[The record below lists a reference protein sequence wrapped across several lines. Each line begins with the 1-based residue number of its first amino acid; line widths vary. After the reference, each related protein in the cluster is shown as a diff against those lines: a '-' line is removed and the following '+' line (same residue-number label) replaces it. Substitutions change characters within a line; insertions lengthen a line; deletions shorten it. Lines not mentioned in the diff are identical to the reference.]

1 MELLAKWRAKG
12 GVFLIGYSAFR
23 NLSLGKNVKE
33 RNMAREMCSALQV
46 FLPYP
51 FNSICALNH
60 SRLTMNLD
68 MDT

>member
-1 MELLAKWRAKG
+1 VELLAKWRAKG

-46 FLPYP
+46 FLP
-51 FNSICALNH
+51 
-60 SRLTMNLD
+60 
-68 MDT
+68 